1 MRKGKS
7 PKYVFLAACL
17 RLQAA
22 QEYLMLLK
30 AVRGP
35 YAAAVRQNFFAELA
49 GLYGSAGPS
58 GEKGCLEA
66 LRERCAELPAFSG
79 SEGTQ
84 LLEEISELCRRCGTL
99 LAEAPSPGAVSLFE
113 AEQLT
118 ADTEAV
124 LREIETRL
132 FAAPGPRDSFGF
144 LRKQYLQESR

>member
-17 RLQAA
+17 QLQAA

-35 YAAAVRQNFFAELA
+35 YAAAVRQNLSAALA
-49 GLYGSAGPS
+49 GLYGGAGHRR
-58 GEKGCLEA
+58 EKGCLEA
-66 LRERCAELPAFSG
+66 LRERCTKSPAFSG
-79 SEGTQ
+79 SDGAKP
-84 LLEEISELCRRCGTL
+84 LAEIGELCRRCGTL

-113 AEQLT
+113 AERLI

-132 FAAPGPRDSFGF
+132 FAASGSRDSLSDFME
-144 LRKQYLQESR
+144 QYRR